1 MAVNENEKK
10 LEDLKAAN
18 DQKQETL
25 NNLKI
30 NYDNR
35 KKEFKESQ
43 YNGEKEDNE
52 NIIESEEIL
61 GLKDEI
67 SIQKKDLELVQQRKK
82 NIHLVVDLV

>member
-35 KKEFKESQ
+35 KKEFKES
-43 YNGEKEDNE
+43 
-52 NIIESEEIL
+52 
-61 GLKDEI
+61 
-67 SIQKKDLELVQQRKK
+67 
-82 NIHLVVDLV
+82 